1 MDPVGPDIHFLNVQY
16 FFRLIYGLI
25 EGGVDLTALQMLAA
39 NIWIAVTVLG
49 YLLSV
54 VLIGALM
61 HYTTRIYQVR
71 AAEAVLYSTT
81 THAHLDDVTDRSRWR
96 HVQELINSG
105 RESDWRQ
112 AIIEADIMLD
122 EILDEQG
129 YVGDSVGDKLKQ
141 VNPAR
146 FASLES
152 AWEAHKVRNDIAHRG
167 SSYELTEHTAHR
179 TIRHYEN
186 VFREFDQID

>member
-1 MDPVGPDIHFLNVQY
+1 MEPTGPDVHFLNVQY
-16 FFRLIYGLI
+16 FFRLLYELF
-25 EGGVDLTALQMLAA
+25 EGGADLSSLQILAA
-39 NIWIAVTVLG
+39 NIWLVVTVLG
-49 YLLSV
+49 YLATI

-71 AAEAVLYSTT
+71 AAEAALYSTT
-81 THAHLDDVTDRSRWR
+81 THAHLDDVTDKSRWA
-96 HVQELINSG
+96 HVQQLINSG
-105 RESDWRQ
+105 HESDWRQ

-122 EILDEQG
+122 EVLSEQG

-146 FASLES
+146 FGSLDS
-152 AWEAHKVRNDIAHRG
+152 AWEAHRVRNDIAHQG
-167 SSYELTEHTAHR
+167 SQYQLTEHTAHR